1 MHAVATGDR
10 EPALLAPAD
19 AEALAIALKA
29 VVRSMSLAAD
39 RRLARFD
46 LTEAQ
51 SALLRSIA
59 NEGCRTMGEIVRL
72 SGCDSGSTTRAI
84 DRLEAKGMLTRGRAR
99 DDRRVVELCLTER
112 GLTAA
117 SHVAGIAEK
126 IMAEYLSGFSAV
138 EAGTLETL
146 LVRMRAN
153 GTMDRQL
160 ASEGQSARFGISA

>member
-1 MHAVATGDR
+1 
-10 EPALLAPAD
+10 
-19 AEALAIALKA
+19 LAIALKA

-51 SALLRSIA
+51 SALLLSIA
-59 NEGCRTMGEIVRL
+59 NDGCRTMGEIVRL
-72 SGCDSGSTTRAI
+72 SGCGSGSTTRAI
-84 DRLEAKGMLTRGRAR
+84 DRLEAKGMLTRRRAR

-117 SHVAGIAEK
+117 SHVAGIAEE
-126 IMAEYLSGFSAV
+126 ITAEYLSGFSPEEV
-138 EAGTLETL
+138 RTLETL

-153 GTMDRQL
+153 GTTPRRP
-160 ASEGQSARFGISA
+160 ASEGQSARDGIPA